1 MKLNSQSD
9 KIIKSRLFF
18 EFNVSVYLRTDCY
31 LFKYMN
37 WTSSIMFVQSQF
49 SQVKL
54 FFIKFD
60 EIFLIKGIV
69 IWKFGADISLSFPFV
84 KKPSKIDLIIMSD
97 IPFQN
102 KRTQLKEHFKF
113 YIHCLL
119 KSCLVLRCINSEF
132 IDTETTTLIQIL
144 HVSQVKWETF
154 HNFRVS

>member
-1 MKLNSQSD
+1 MTKLSKVACFSSLMYRYTSGLIVIYLNIWTEHLQSYLS
-9 KIIKSRLFF
+9 SRKVL
-18 EFNVSVYLRTDCY
+18 SKQT
-31 LFKYMN
+31 
-37 WTSSIMFVQSQF
+37 I
-49 SQVKL
+49 
-54 FFIKFD
+54 FFIKF

-69 IWKFGADISLSFPFV
+69 IESLVQINSLSFPFV

>member
-69 IWKFGADISLSFPFV
+69 IESLVQINSLSFPFV
-84 KKPSKIDLIIMSD
+84 KKTLKNWSNHYVWYFIPKQANTIERTFQVLYPLFAKIMFS
-97 IPFQN
+97 
-102 KRTQLKEHFKF
+102 FKVHQF
-113 YIHCLL
+113 WIHRYWDNYTDSNF
-119 KSCLVLRCINSEF
+119 KSSEVRN
-132 IDTETTTLIQIL
+132 L
-144 HVSQVKWETF
+144 S
-154 HNFRVS
+154 

>member
-1 MKLNSQSD
+1 MTKLSKVACFSSLMYRYTSGLIVIYLN
-9 KIIKSRLFF
+9 IWTELNI
-18 EFNVSVYLRTDCY
+18 FNHICPVA
-31 LFKYMN
+31 K
-37 WTSSIMFVQSQF
+37 F

-54 FFIKFD
+54 FFFIKF

-69 IWKFGADISLSFPFV
+69 IWKFGADKLFEFSFRK
-84 KKPSKIDLIIMSD
+84 KKPSKINLIIMSD
-97 IPFQN
+97 IPFRN
-102 KRTQLKEHFKF
+102 KQTQLKEHFKF
-113 YIHCLL
+113 YILCLL